1 MDLKLNN
8 KLIKIVKT
16 SELVN
21 NFDLVIPEIQRI
33 IETNKVND
41 IVMYQLGELKEKNKT
56 NFLGVLSL
64 NMLKDKYYLIDG
76 QHRFRA
82 LKKLYEE
89 YAHDIEIFI
98 EIVNIKNNT
107 DLKENYFILNKNTQL
122 PEILE
127 IENDKSLL
135 KELMEYFQE
144 KYPDIWSNK
153 STRIYRP
160 FINFNY
166 FQETLDYL
174 INEIKVLDSKK
185 LIKLIEDKNEN
196 LKTWDREKFNGI
208 TDSQYEKAVK
218 WKFYLGLYSYSSND
232 KWGYEWA
239 RNIVFDVTGNKPVKY
254 KIKKKKSIPKKV
266 KDDCWNKF
274 IGKNVGGVFCL
285 VCNNEK
291 IYQNNFEA
299 GHIISE
305 NNGGEILLENLLPIC
320 SKCNKSMGTKNM
332 VDWVGKYYP
341 NNIWRFEKKSYR
353 NLESTS
359 IFSSLLSF

>member
-21 NFDLVIPEIQRI
+21 DFQLVIPEIQRI

-41 IVMYQLGELKEKNKT
+41 IVMYQLNELKETNKT

-64 NMLKDKYYLIDG
+64 NKLDDKYYLIDG

-98 EIVNIKNNT
+98 EIVQIKNSSE
-107 DLKENYFILNKNTQL
+107 LKENYFILNKNTQL
-122 PEILE
+122 PELLD
-127 IENDKSLL
+127 IETDKSLL

-174 INEIKVLDSKK
+174 INEIKILDSKK

-196 LKTWDREKFNGI
+196 LKSWERTKFNGI

-239 RNIVFDVTGNKPVKY
+239 RNIVFDITGNKPAKY
-254 KIKKKKSIPKKV
+254 KIKKKKSIPKKI

-285 VCNNEK
+285 VCDNEK

-305 NNGGEILLENLLPIC
+305 HNGGEILLENLIPIC
-320 SKCNKSMGTKNM
+320 SKCNKCMGTKNM
-332 VDWVGKYYP
+332 LDWVGTYYP
-341 NNIWRFEKKSYR
+341 DNLWRFEKKSYR